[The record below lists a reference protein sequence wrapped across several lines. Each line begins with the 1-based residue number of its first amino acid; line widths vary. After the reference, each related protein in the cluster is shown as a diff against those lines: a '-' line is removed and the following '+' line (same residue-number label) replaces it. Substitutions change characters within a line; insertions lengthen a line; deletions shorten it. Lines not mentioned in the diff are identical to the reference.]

1 MENDNTEEIGKQA
14 AALSLIEVGL
24 GSFLHSFKIPLS
36 GHVLSINQ
44 IALLSR
50 ACFKLNSQRASL
62 QISLITSLLKSLSPA
77 GKKLTPMLAI
87 TAQGIFFY
95 FGLIFFGVNY
105 VGLIFAVLLSS
116 LWAFVQPVL
125 FIYIL
130 YGKNSLT
137 VAEYFLHE
145 FERYVPR
152 ADQIIFRI
160 LFGLIILKFV
170 VAFFIS
176 LFAIKLSD
184 RDFEKYHNKML
195 LKVKAPSAS
204 GHSAAHMALKDLFN
218 PLFLFSFIL
227 TTIFFIFSN
236 SSLSIIQ
243 IIWGLL
249 RPFALGFIIFYAIR
263 VYPIK
268 NISALLHRK
277 GFIQLGKILDVAIEV
292 VRKSSGL

>member
-1 MENDNTEEIGKQA
+1 
-14 AALSLIEVGL
+14 
-24 GSFLHSFKIPLS
+24 
-36 GHVLSINQ
+36 
-44 IALLSR
+44 
-50 ACFKLNSQRASL
+50 
-62 QISLITSLLKSLSPA
+62 
-77 GKKLTPMLAI
+77 
-87 TAQGIFFY
+87 
-95 FGLIFFGVNY
+95 
-105 VGLIFAVLLSS
+105 
-116 LWAFVQPVL
+116 
-125 FIYIL
+125 
-130 YGKNSLT
+130 
-137 VAEYFLHE
+137 
-145 FERYVPR
+145 
-152 ADQIIFRI
+152 
-160 LFGLIILKFV
+160 
-170 VAFFIS
+170 
-176 LFAIKLSD
+176 
-184 RDFEKYHNKML
+184 ML

-249 RPFALGFIIFYAIR
+249 RPLALGFIIFYAIR